1 MQLPLVNL
9 LGEAVFRINDKVNN
23 AARLVGTHDSSNLC
37 SKKDGGW
44 WFQKGKKLGA
54 NVQHGCDPCSGI
66 MMPSLTQCG
75 TF

>member
-23 AARLVGTHDSSNLC
+23 AAMLGGTHDSSNLC

-44 WFQKGKKLGA
+44 WFQKGKKLGERRM
-54 NVQHGCDPCSGI
+54 CSTDVI
-66 MMPSLTQCG
+66 LAVAS
-75 TF
+75 